1 MDKRVFS
8 EKDNGAYDG
17 MNKRSQRETGG
28 WLYFLGSDDE
38 LHDENIKLRNI
49 ANGFVRALQCDK

>member
-1 MDKRVFS
+1 MFS